1 MLWKLLLLTLQFD
14 PRYSPKFAEAT
25 RQVEQRNYAAAR
37 VVLEELTQD
46 QPQVG
51 DYWHLLGVT
60 LAATGELK
68 AAESALE
75 KACRAEQKPARA
87 CYQWG
92 RVLQASGRHEAA
104 LQAFAAGPRGGIDAA
119 TLTARALSLEA
130 LGRYRE
136 ADDAYRAA
144 LAESALRPRNS
155 AEIQQTYAS
164 FLIRQRQW
172 EQALWQ
178 LRQVLRKQPFA
189 GEAWLQQGGVL
200 VELGRLSEA
209 VDSLE
214 QALAHGQRNRSNLRF
229 LSDIYSRLGDSEKAE
244 RYRREAA
251 PPEP

>member
-1 MLWKLLLLTLQFD
+1 MLWKLLLALQFD
-14 PRYSPKFAEAT
+14 PQYSPKFAEAT

-37 VVLEELTQD
+37 VTLEELTRV
-46 QPQVG
+46 QPHVG

-60 LAATGELK
+60 LAAVGELGPAE
-68 AAESALE
+68 AALA

-92 RVLQASGRHEAA
+92 RLLQAGGRHDEALA
-104 LQAFAAGPRGGIDAA
+104 AFAAAPRGGVDAA
-119 TLTARALSLEA
+119 TLTARSLSLEA
-130 LGRYRE
+130 LGRVRS

-155 AEIQQTYAS
+155 AEIQQSYAS
-164 FLIRQRQW
+164 FLMRQRQW

-189 GEAWLQQGGVL
+189 GEAWRQQAGVL
-200 VELGRLSEA
+200 LELDRLAEA
-209 VDSLE
+209 ADSLE
-214 QALAHGQRNRSNLRF
+214 QALAHGQRNRENLQL
-229 LSDIYSRLGDSEKAE
+229 LSSVYSRLGDNEKAE
-244 RYRREAA
+244 RYLREAT